1 MIILLSCISDIT
13 ETGDTI
19 KKTGYGLQ
27 EHQECRLQK
36 KPNPTRE
43 EHIISLT

>member
-1 MIILLSCISDIT
+1 MKYISDIT

-19 KKTGYGLQ
+19 KKTGFGLL

-36 KPNPTRE
+36 KPNLMKE
-43 EHIISLT
+43 ERIISLT